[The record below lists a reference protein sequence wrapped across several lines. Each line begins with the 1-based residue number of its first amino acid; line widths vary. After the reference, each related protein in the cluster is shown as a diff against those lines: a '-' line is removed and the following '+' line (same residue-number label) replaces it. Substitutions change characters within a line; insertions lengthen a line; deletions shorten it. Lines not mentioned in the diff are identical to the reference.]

1 MLAASRSAWL
11 DWGWISR
18 NGDLIWT
25 SLREH
30 LVLTALAVFWGLV
43 VAIPLAVAARR
54 WRWLYPPV
62 LSLGGIL
69 YTIPSLAAYA
79 LLIPYTGLSR
89 TTALIPLAS
98 YTLLILVRNIVTG
111 LDGVPAAA
119 RESAVAMG
127 FNDRQRM
134 WRVEVPLAL
143 PAMLAGVRLATVST
157 VGLVTVAGLVGFD
170 NLGQFIYL
178 RGFRDG
184 RRTAIVVGTVLI
196 VAVAVLADLALVGLE
211 RLATPWKRR
220 LDGGAEGD
228 AVASEAVVTVVQYE
242 GV

>member
-1 MLAASRSAWL
+1 VAVLVADARSAWL
-11 DWGWISR
+11 DWGWVAD
-18 NGDLIWT
+18 NTDLIWA

-30 LVLTALAVFWGLV
+30 LVLTVLAVGWGLV
-43 VAIPLAVAARR
+43 ISLPLALAARR

-62 LSLGGIL
+62 LSVGGIL

-89 TTALIPLAS
+89 TTALIPLVT
-98 YTLLILVRNIVTG
+98 YTLLILVRNTVTG

-119 RESAVAMG
+119 RESATAMG
-127 FNDRQRM
+127 YSSRQRL

-143 PAMLAGVRLATVST
+143 PAILAGVRLATVST

-184 RRTAIVVGTVLI
+184 RRTAIVVGTVL
-196 VAVAVLADLALVGLE
+196 VVVVAVLADLALVAVE
-211 RLATPWKRR
+211 RLAMPWRR
-220 LDGGAEGD
+220 ARHRNAEE
-228 AVASEAVVTVVQYE
+228 AVAADLSEARVAA
-242 GV
+242 